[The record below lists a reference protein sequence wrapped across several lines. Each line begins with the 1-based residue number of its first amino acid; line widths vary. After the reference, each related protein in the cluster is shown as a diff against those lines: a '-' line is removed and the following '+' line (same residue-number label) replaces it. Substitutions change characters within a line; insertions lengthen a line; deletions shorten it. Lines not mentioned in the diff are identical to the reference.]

1 MRILETEA
9 VLLASLAGPAAAWG
23 AEISAP
29 AACLPDGPASAE
41 RIDRYDALILRHAQ
55 KHGLNPRLVKAVV
68 ATESQFSPRA
78 VSPAGAR
85 GLMQLMPATSREMGV
100 PDWTLADPDANIRAG
115 TEYLSRLFRATRRR
129 GEHSRGPASAATLRR
144 VVAAYHD
151 GPRALGSPE
160 WPDSTRR
167 YVRTVLSCYRSQAS
181 VLRATNPVRSYAQ
194 AARPAR
200 QAL

>member
-9 VLLASLAGPAAAWG
+9 VLLAALAGPAAAWG

-29 AACLPDGPASAE
+29 AACLPDGPADAA

-68 ATESQFSPRA
+68 AAESQFSPRA
-78 VSPAGAR
+78 VSPVGAR

-100 PDWTLADPDANIRAG
+100 PAWALSDPDANIGAG
-115 TEYLSRLFRATRRR
+115 TEYLARLFTAARRR
-129 GEHSRGPASAATLRR
+129 GENPRGAATPRTLQR

-151 GPRALGSPE
+151 GPRALGSSE

-167 YVRTVLSCYRSQAS
+167 YVRTVLNCYRSPAS
-181 VLRATNPVRSYAQ
+181 VLRPAGR
-194 AARPAR
+194 ARTYEQVAWLPH
-200 QAL
+200 